1 MEKKMPRAN
10 KSKKQENVVKTEVV
24 ASVPEIVV
32 PVPPSIF
39 LESKKMWEEVK
50 DVQLNMFSLPD
61 QKVSQYCQ
69 EVTVEPG
76 KLYVLIKVSSVLTA
90 LEDALSEKFNIQ
102 PVGKYV
108 VITRK

>member
-1 MEKKMPRAN
+1 MPRAN
-10 KSKKQENVVKTEVV
+10 KSKKEENVVKTEAVV
-24 ASVPEIVV
+24 EPVPETVA

-50 DVQLNMFSLPD
+50 DVQLNMFALPD

-90 LEDALSEKFNIQ
+90 LEDALGKKFNIQ